1 MLKLIIATLLSL
13 SSLTAFADNHTK
25 DAKEI
30 TKKELIAAAEKGI
43 KKVNNVI
50 NFDFGFNEYSVDF
63 LIEEIEAAVKD
74 GDTTIVIKWN
84 SGGGSIFAG
93 FKLIH
98 RMLDLQHKG
107 IKFVGVVDRMCASM
121 CFQTLQFMNERL
133 AYPLAIVMDHPPS
146 GGDEV
151 SLKEIVELLQTN
163 VIMRMKSKGL
173 KPITIKLY
181 EKLILS
187 DFFMNNITSIQLGLM
202 DKVIL
207 PGSER
212 KIPLRVA
219 KKAVKKVVKKAVKK

>member
-1 MLKLIIATLLSL
+1 MILDSTSIL
-13 SSLTAFADNHTK
+13 
-25 DAKEI
+25 
-30 TKKELIAAAEKGI
+30 
-43 KKVNNVI
+43 
-50 NFDFGFNEYSVDF
+50 VDF
-63 LIEEIEAAVKD
+63 LIEEIEAAVKE

-133 AYPLAIVMDHPPS
+133 AYPLAIDYGS
-146 GGDEV
+146 
-151 SLKEIVELLQTN
+151 SSFRWRRSILKEIVELLQTN

-187 DFFMNNITSIQLGLM
+187 DFFMNNITSIQLGLI

-212 KIPLRVA
+212 KIPLRASQKSSQESSQKINNSFLLLCWYNDTDKGVS
-219 KKAVKKVVKKAVKK
+219 